1 MKGEKI
7 MNTPKITKRD
17 HFNAII
23 SVLNGGDTNIDV
35 ADLIAFCEKEVNALD
50 TRAVKSRER
59 AAAKR
64 AEGDALTDLVFSV
77 LTDEP
82 ATRAEVFER
91 VVATGEAPADVTVA
105 KIGYR
110 LTSLCG
116 GDEPK
121 AVKSEV
127 AAADSN
133 GKSRKL
139 AAYSLA

>member
-1 MKGEKI
+1 

-64 AEGDALTDLVFSV
+64 AEGDALTDIVFSV

-110 LTSLCG
+110 LTALTKQDSVIK
-116 GDEPK
+116 E
-121 AVKSEV
+121 EV
-127 AAADSN
+127 PVVGTDGKNRKMAAY
-133 GKSRKL
+133 KL
-139 AAYSLA
+139 A

>member
-1 MKGEKI
+1 

-110 LTSLCG
+110 LTALTKQDSVIK
-116 GDEPK
+116 E
-121 AVKSEV
+121 EV
-127 AAADSN
+127 PVVGTDGKNRKMAAY
-133 GKSRKL
+133 KL
-139 AAYSLA
+139 A

>member
-64 AEGDALTDLVFSV
+64 AEGDALTDIVFSV

-110 LTSLCG
+110 LTALTKQDSVIK
-116 GDEPK
+116 E
-121 AVKSEV
+121 EV
-127 AAADSN
+127 PVVGTDGKNRKMAAY
-133 GKSRKL
+133 KL
-139 AAYSLA
+139 A